1 MRSMKGVKFI
11 FYCHW
16 NGIVSNFFCSN
27 ENAVFMARTTILWT
41 IFMSNRKNDS
51 SGSIAPKERVNIKFQ
66 PKTGNQTA
74 EVELPLNLLVT
85 GNLTGGTD
93 NTPLDERQPVAINRN
108 NFNAVLDQADIGRDF
123 TVPSALSEASDVR
136 MNVNLKVKS
145 LADLSPDNIAAQ
157 VPEMRKML
165 ELREALVALRG
176 PMGNMPA
183 FRAQLQALLA
193 DEKSREQ
200 LIAELGLAGRK

>member
-1 MRSMKGVKFI
+1 
-11 FYCHW
+11 
-16 NGIVSNFFCSN
+16 
-27 ENAVFMARTTILWT
+27 
-41 IFMSNRKNDS
+41 MSSKKNDG

-66 PKTGNQTA
+66 PKTGTQTA

-85 GNLTGGTD
+85 GNLTGSADDTS
-93 NTPLDERQPVAINRN
+93 LDERQPVAINRN
-108 NFNAVLDQADIGRDF
+108 NFNAVLDEAGIGRDF
-123 TVPSALSEASDVR
+123 VVPSVLSEMPEAR
-136 MNVNLKVKS
+136 MSVNLKVKS

-157 VPEMRKML
+157 VPEMRKMM

-176 PMGNMPA
+176 PMGNIPA
-183 FRAQLQALLA
+183 FRAQLQALLD

>member
-1 MRSMKGVKFI
+1 M
-11 FYCHW
+11 W
-16 NGIVSNFFCSN
+16 NLSFTATGTALLVIFCSN
-27 ENAVFMARTTILWT
+27 ESAVFMARATILRT
-41 IFMSNRKNDS
+41 IFMSSRKNDS

-93 NTPLDERQPVAINRN
+93 DTPLDERQPVAINRN

-176 PMGNMPA
+176 PMGNIPA

>member
-1 MRSMKGVKFI
+1 
-11 FYCHW
+11 
-16 NGIVSNFFCSN
+16 
-27 ENAVFMARTTILWT
+27 
-41 IFMSNRKNDS
+41 MSSKKNDG

-66 PKTGNQTA
+66 PATGGQTA

-85 GNLTGGTD
+85 GNLTGGMD
-93 NTPLDERQPVAINRN
+93 DISLDERQPVAINRN
-108 NFNAVLDQADIGRDF
+108 NFNAVLERANIGREF
-123 TVPSALSEASDVR
+123 TVPSALNETPDAR
-136 MNVNLKVKS
+136 MSVNLKVKT

-176 PMGNMPA
+176 PMGNIPA
-183 FRAQLQALLA
+183 FRAQLQALLD

-200 LIAELGLAGRK
+200 LITELGLAGRK

>member
-1 MRSMKGVKFI
+1 
-11 FYCHW
+11 
-16 NGIVSNFFCSN
+16 
-27 ENAVFMARTTILWT
+27 
-41 IFMSNRKNDS
+41 MSSRKNDS

-93 NTPLDERQPVAINRN
+93 DIPLDERQPVAINRN

>member
-1 MRSMKGVKFI
+1 M
-11 FYCHW
+11 C
-16 NGIVSNFFCSN
+16 GILFFLLPLGWYLLYFL
-27 ENAVFMARTTILWT
+27 NAEHAALMAWMITLWIIL
-41 IFMSNRKNDS
+41 MSSRRNDGG
-51 SGSIAPKERVNIKFQ
+51 GSIAPKERVNIKFK

-85 GNLTGGTD
+85 GNLTGD
-93 NTPLDERQPVAINRN
+93 AVDTPLDERQPVAINRN
-108 NFNAVLDQADIGRDF
+108 NFNAVLDQAGIGRDF
-123 TVPSALSEASDVR
+123 TVPSALSETPDTR
-136 MNVNLKVKS
+136 MSVNLKIRS
-145 LADLSPDNIAAQ
+145 LADLSPDNIASQ

-176 PMGNMPA
+176 PMGNIPA
-183 FRAQLQALLA
+183 FRAQLQALLE

>member
-1 MRSMKGVKFI
+1 M
-11 FYCHW
+11 W
-16 NGIVSNFFCSN
+16 NLSFTATGTALLVIFCSN

-41 IFMSNRKNDS
+41 IFMSSRKNDS